1 MALLPLRVFAYS
13 SCGEFYETKR
23 LAQIDL
29 LSARIPQ
36 MGVGVTA
43 LSETSPISLAASRK
57 SCRQF
62 ELTVRKDER
71 RRLPLPRKAKK
82 QKSRGV
88 VDTSVLVA
96 GISGFRKPYVR
107 GKNTSADVLY
117 KWAEKGNFVW
127 LVTEDILDEY
137 KEVLKRLRVRSTLI
151 GAVINL
157 IRERA
162 EPVNVHASFE
172 ISPDPKDD
180 PFCLCSEEGNADFI
194 VTLNPKDFP
203 QERLKAKVI
212 SPEAMP

>member
-1 MALLPLRVFAYS
+1 
-13 SCGEFYETKR
+13 
-23 LAQIDL
+23 
-29 LSARIPQ
+29 
-36 MGVGVTA
+36 
-43 LSETSPISLAASRK
+43 
-57 SCRQF
+57 
-62 ELTVRKDER
+62 
-71 RRLPLPRKAKK
+71 LPRKAKK
-82 QKSRGV
+82 QESRGV
-88 VDTSVLVA
+88 VDTNVLVA

-107 GKNTSADVLY
+107 GKNPSADVLY

-137 KEVLKRLRVRSTLI
+137 KEVLKRLGVRSTLI

-162 EPVNVHASFE
+162 ERVNVHASFE

-203 QERLKAKVI
+203 QERLRAKVI
-212 SPEAMP
+212 SPEATA